1 MLIIEVY
8 PESPAD
14 YANLT
19 PGMVID
25 EVNKK
30 RVNNLAGFYEALK
43 PSLEKKKVLLGI
55 RTPRG
60 RFYTTLS
67 LE

>member
-1 MLIIEVY
+1 
-8 PESPAD
+8 
-14 YANLT
+14 
-19 PGMVID
+19 MVID

-30 RVNNLAGFYEALK
+30 RVNNLADFYEALK